1 MTQNNHFSFFQMV
14 VFMTTSDQAADS
26 SQPPKPL
33 SQRQRR
39 ILGVLM
45 EKARTTPDAYPLTL
59 NGLVTGC
66 NQKSNRHPLMDLT
79 SEQVEDELEKMR
91 AAGLVAEVQG
101 SGRVPKYR
109 HFGYDYMHVK
119 GAEAAIMTELLL
131 RGEQTAGELR
141 TRASRF
147 ENIADL
153 HTLQSLL
160 DSLMARGL
168 VVAITPAGRG
178 QLLTHNLYLPEEL
191 SRLKQLAG
199 NRQPAI
205 SHSTDDE
212 FETPK
217 SQAHTPSVSSVAAS
231 SLTNQPAWDSEL
243 AQLREELADL
253 RNEVEKLRDRLDRLE
268 S

>member
-1 MTQNNHFSFFQMV
+1 
-14 VFMTTSDQAADS
+14 MTTADQASDS

-33 SQRQRR
+33 GQRQRR

-79 SEQVEDELEKMR
+79 AEQVEDELAKMR

-101 SGRVPKYR
+101 SGRVPKFR

-153 HTLQSLL
+153 PTLQSLL

-168 VVAITPAGRG
+168 VVALTPVGRG

-199 NRQPAI
+199 NRP
-205 SHSTDDE
+205 
-212 FETPK
+212 P
-217 SQAHTPSVSSVAAS
+217 AS
-231 SLTNQPAWDSEL
+231 SLSPADQWVASGSQTPPPIAHAVTASSTSNQQTRDNEL
-243 AQLREELADL
+243 AQMRDELADL
-253 RNEVEKLRDRLDRLE
+253 RDEVERLKDRLDRLE

>member
-1 MTQNNHFSFFQMV
+1 MNI
-14 VFMTTSDQAADS
+14 SDTPASDNS
-26 SQPPKPL
+26 PPKPL
-33 SQRQRR
+33 PLRQRR

-79 SEQVEDELEKMR
+79 PEQVEDELEKMR
-91 AAGLVAEVQG
+91 GNGLVAEVQG

-109 HFGYDYMHVK
+109 HFGYDYMKVK
-119 GAEAAIMTELLL
+119 GADAAIMTELLL

-147 ENIADL
+147 EPIADL
-153 HTLQSLL
+153 QTLQSLL
-160 DSLMARGL
+160 DGLMERGL
-168 VVAITPAGRG
+168 VVALTPAGRG

-191 SRLKQLAG
+191 ARLKQLLG
-199 NRQPAI
+199 NRVADSTNVGDPPSTPAAAPLQTAKAAARGEP
-205 SHSTDDE
+205 ST
-212 FETPK
+212 
-217 SQAHTPSVSSVAAS
+217 AS
-231 SLTNQPAWDSEL
+231 GTFAKVEHIEE
-243 AQLREELADL
+243 LREELSDL
-253 RNEVEKLRDRLDRLE
+253 RNELEKLRDRLDRLE

>member
-1 MTQNNHFSFFQMV
+1 MNEP
-14 VFMTTSDQAADS
+14 AADTT
-26 SQPPKPL
+26 PPAPL

-66 NQKSNRHPLMDLT
+66 NQKSNRHPLLDLT
-79 SEQVEDELEKMR
+79 AEQVEDELEKMR

-109 HFGYDYMHVK
+109 HFGYDYMKVK
-119 GAEAAIMTELLL
+119 GVEAAVMTELLL

-147 ENIADL
+147 EAIADL
-153 HTLQSLL
+153 QTLQNVL
-160 DSLMARGL
+160 DALMARGL
-168 VVAITPAGRG
+168 VIPLSPPGRG
-178 QLLTHNLYLPEEL
+178 QLITHNLYQPEEL
-191 SRLKQLAG
+191 ARLQQAARQRPVADGDSPPTGASRGAG
-199 NRQPAI
+199 
-205 SHSTDDE
+205 
-212 FETPK
+212 
-217 SQAHTPSVSSVAAS
+217 
-231 SLTNQPAWDSEL
+231 SEL
-243 AQLREELADL
+243 ERGAPPVARHQDPPPQWQSQLEELRQEVELLKARVAQL
-253 RNEVEKLRDRLDRLE
+253 E